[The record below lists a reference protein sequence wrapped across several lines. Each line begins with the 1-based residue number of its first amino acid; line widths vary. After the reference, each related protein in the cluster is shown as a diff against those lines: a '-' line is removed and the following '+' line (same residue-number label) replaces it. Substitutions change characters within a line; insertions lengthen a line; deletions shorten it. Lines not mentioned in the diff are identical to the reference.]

1 MAKVINVIGQG
12 SNVGKT
18 TLLEG
23 LIKELTSRG
32 LSVATVK
39 HDVHGFDID
48 HEGKDTYR
56 HREAGASTVVISSK
70 KRFAMIKEV
79 TEEIE
84 LIEILKLVQDK
95 DIILVEGYKRS
106 PFRKIEVY
114 REGFSQQL
122 MTNEELLIAVATE
135 STVNLEK
142 TLIVKP
148 NDYEKLADLVEQEK
162 EFEFEK

>member
-32 LSVATVK
+32 LNVATVK

-106 PFRKIEVY
+106 PLRKIEVY

-135 STVNLEK
+135 ATFHLEK

-148 NDYEKLADLVEQEK
+148 NDYKRLADLVEQEK

>member
-18 TLLEG
+18 MLIEG
-23 LIKELTSRG
+23 LIKELVNRG
-32 LSVATVK
+32 FSVATVK

-56 HREAGASTVVISSK
+56 HREAGSSTVVISSR

-79 TEEIE
+79 EEEVE
-84 LIEILKLVQDK
+84 LIDILKLVQEK
-95 DIILVEGYKRS
+95 DIILVEGYKKS
-106 PFRKIEVY
+106 PLRKIEVY

-135 STVNLEK
+135 ATLNLEN
-142 TLIVKP
+142 TLVVKP
-148 NDYEKLADLVEQEK
+148 NDYEKLANLVEKEK

>member
-56 HREAGASTVVISSK
+56 HRESGASTVVISSK

-79 TEEIE
+79 EEEIE
-84 LIEILKLVQDK
+84 LIEILKLV
-95 DIILVEGYKRS
+95 IHLLTNPSIRS
-106 PFRKIEVY
+106 
-114 REGFSQQL
+114 
-122 MTNEELLIAVATE
+122 
-135 STVNLEK
+135 
-142 TLIVKP
+142 IVK
-148 NDYEKLADLVEQEK
+148 
-162 EFEFEK
+162 

>member
-23 LIKELTSRG
+23 LIKELTSRE

-56 HREAGASTVVISSK
+56 HRESGASTVVISSK

-79 TEEIE
+79 EEEIE
-84 LIEILKLVQDK
+84 LIEILKLVKDK
-95 DIILVEGYKRS
+95 DIILVEGYKQS
-106 PFRKIEVY
+106 PLRKIEVY
-114 REGFSQQL
+114 REGFSHKII
-122 MTNEELLIAVATE
+122 TNEELLIAVATE

>member
-23 LIKELTSRG
+23 LIKELTSWG

-39 HDVHGFDID
+39 HDVHGFEID

-56 HREAGASTVVISSK
+56 HRQSGASTVVISSK

-79 TEEIE
+79 EEEIE
-84 LIEILKLVQDK
+84 LIEILKLVKDK
-95 DIILVEGYKRS
+95 DIILVEGYKQS
-106 PFRKIEVY
+106 PLRKIEVY
-114 REGFSQQL
+114 REGFSHKII
-122 MTNEELLIAVATE
+122 TNEELLIAVATD